1 MLVEYTNRVAK
12 TLSKRDRSKIDPEVG
27 KWFAAIPGGMAL
39 LESLQ
44 LDGAESK
51 APQATVKQIQE
62 SKGVVY
68 KDAIRRKV
76 RYGPYRVPPVSERN
90 VASEVLKI
98 QGVSNTLTVNVTK
111 PCTGGCTVLQLS
123 ADLEYA
129 DGKSASE
136 GNNAWLH
143 HITLLNAGPNA
154 VEPNCGYPGV
164 ESLFMSG
171 NERSGGGFGLPGAS
185 IKSGYRL
192 TDKDSLV
199 LTTELMNMEDKEKHV
214 WVTVTY
220 ELLDGPQ
227 PNYKQGKNVF
237 LSIGPVGCGGV
248 NLTNPFGPSNT
259 TLNAQPKSLVLQEH
273 SIPWKCPADGFVL
286 STGGHSRCPLLA
298 SSLRI

>member
-1 MLVEYTNRVAK
+1 MLVEYTNRVAQS
-12 TLSKRDRSKIDPEVG
+12 LSKRDTSKIDPEIG
-27 KWFAAIPGGMAL
+27 KWFAAIPGGMAM

-44 LDGAESK
+44 LDSPGSK
-51 APQATVKQIQE
+51 PPMPTVKQIQE
-62 SKGVVY
+62 SKGVTY
-68 KDAIRRKV
+68 KEALRRKV

-98 QGVSNTLTVNVTK
+98 QGVSNTLNFNVTK
-111 PCTGGCTVLQLS
+111 PCTGGCTILRLS

-136 GNNAWLH
+136 GGAAWLH
-143 HITLLNAGPNA
+143 HITLLNSGPKT

-171 NERSGGGFGLPGAS
+171 NERSSGGFGLPGS
-185 IKSGYRL
+185 PIKSGYRL

-199 LTTELMNMEDKEKHV
+199 LTTELMNMEDKEKYV

-220 ELLDGPQ
+220 ELLDGQQ
-227 PNYKQGKNVF
+227 PEYKQGRNIF
-237 LSIGPVGCGGV
+237 LSIGNVGCGGF

-259 TLNAQPKSLVLQEH
+259 TLNAQPKALVLEEH
-273 SIPWKCPADGFVL
+273 SIPWKCPADGYVL
-286 STGGHSRCPLLA
+286 STGGHSK
-298 SSLRI
+298 SSSSSV